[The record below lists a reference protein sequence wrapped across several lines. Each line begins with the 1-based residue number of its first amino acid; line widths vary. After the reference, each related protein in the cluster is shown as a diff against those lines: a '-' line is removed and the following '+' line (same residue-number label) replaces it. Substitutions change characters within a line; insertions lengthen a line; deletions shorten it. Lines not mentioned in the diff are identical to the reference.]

1 MAHDNHESKES
12 RHGKR
17 PKAPEDLGRP
27 GRTGR
32 GTDPPQRR
40 SAPEAVM
47 DPLWY
52 LIALLA
58 WIALG
63 LWAYG
68 EIENRLDPEY
78 GPELP
83 DGWDTQ
89 ILRVGFWW
97 SVKGYYVGPEF

>member
-1 MAHDNHESKES
+1 
-12 RHGKR
+12 
-17 PKAPEDLGRP
+17 
-27 GRTGR
+27 
-32 GTDPPQRR
+32 
-40 SAPEAVM
+40 M

-97 SVKGYYVGPEF
+97 TAEGYYVGPEFAEPELVVSGRTLTRKSAVEQVALWIDEARTMPEEWMPEVQP